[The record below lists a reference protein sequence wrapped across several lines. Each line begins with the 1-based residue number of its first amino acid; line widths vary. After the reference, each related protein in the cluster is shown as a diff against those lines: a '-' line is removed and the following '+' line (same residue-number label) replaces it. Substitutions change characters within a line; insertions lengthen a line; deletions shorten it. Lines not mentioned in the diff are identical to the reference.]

1 MNARIP
7 SGFLPASAAFA
18 LAACLASC
26 SLRLPVGKSPVARTA
41 APAAAPAAQPYR
53 SLRAGAH
60 DAPDVLVWLTADTYH
75 TGMVFPYDWLL
86 ESGFIPPAE
95 FRGARHVALSWGNRD
110 AYSEEGIDSSWK
122 MLRVLFSPTPSVMEL
137 IPFDGD
143 VVDTLPGQRVWRGL
157 VPRDR
162 GPALARFLNGCVQ
175 PDRSGR
181 PVVVRPS
188 SWGRGVQLESSHSY
202 FIPRVCNV
210 WSAQAIEAL
219 GGRIN
224 PWFALTADSLARQ
237 ACRPPNSFEAV
248 WPGGGVP
255 KAAGDGS

>member
-1 MNARIP
+1 MSARIP
-7 SGFLPASAAFA
+7 SGLIPASAALAF
-18 LAACLASC
+18 AACLASC
-26 SLRLPVGKSPVARTA
+26 SLRLPVEKSPVVRTT
-41 APAAAPAAQPYR
+41 APAAVATALAARPALAESP
-53 SLRAGAH
+53 

-75 TGMVFPYDWLL
+75 TGMVFPFDWLL
-86 ESGFIPPAE
+86 ESGFIPPAD
-95 FRGARHVALSWGNRD
+95 FRGGRYVALSWGNRD
-110 AYSEEGIDSSWK
+110 AYSEQGIDSSWK

-137 IPFDGD
+137 IPFDGA

-162 GPALARFLNGCVQ
+162 GPALARFLNGCVER
-175 PDRSGR
+175 DTNGR

-237 ACRPPNSFEAV
+237 ACRPPNPFEAV
-248 WPGGGVP
+248 WPGGGAP
-255 KAAGDGS
+255 EAKD